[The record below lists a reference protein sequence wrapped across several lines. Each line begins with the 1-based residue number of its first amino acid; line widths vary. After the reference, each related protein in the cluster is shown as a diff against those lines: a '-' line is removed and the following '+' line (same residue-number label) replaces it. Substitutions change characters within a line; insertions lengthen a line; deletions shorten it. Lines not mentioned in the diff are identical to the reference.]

1 MFNGFLN
8 SKEGYSEYR
17 RLTLFFAWL
26 YTHIEPKP
34 AFTPS
39 RLNNKQ
45 HHFHNTMAPIM
56 KFLPFLAVLLGAAAA
71 NPIANNVPSSGGGDF
86 LAARGAGAIT
96 CANVRCT
103 YRCEMVDNRPKCIPK
118 PPPAKPQPK
127 AGRAGEK
134 CGKNTCGLGERC
146 CNASCGI
153 CTAPDGMCTQQ
164 ICTET
169 RSPAPEQPEPEP
181 EAAAEKCGKN
191 TCGQGEYCCNES
203 CGICAAVGGQGC
215 TKQFCTEPQRSAAAP
230 EAVTAQKC
238 GKNTCGSNQYCC
250 NTSCGICAPIGG
262 ACTQQWCGSSDES

>member
-1 MFNGFLN
+1 
-8 SKEGYSEYR
+8 
-17 RLTLFFAWL
+17 
-26 YTHIEPKP
+26 
-34 AFTPS
+34 
-39 RLNNKQ
+39 
-45 HHFHNTMAPIM
+45 M

-103 YRCEMVDNRPKCIPK
+103 YRCEMVDNRPKCVPK

-169 RSPAPEQPEPEP
+169 RSPAPAPEQPEAEA

-203 CGICAAVGGQGC
+203 CGICAAVGGAGLHQAVLHG
-215 TKQFCTEPQRSAAAP
+215 AAAVGP
-230 EAVTAQKC
+230 RARGGDGAEVRQEHLRLEPVLLQYELRHLCADRRRLHPAVVRVV
-238 GKNTCGSNQYCC
+238 G
-250 NTSCGICAPIGG
+250 
-262 ACTQQWCGSSDES
+262 